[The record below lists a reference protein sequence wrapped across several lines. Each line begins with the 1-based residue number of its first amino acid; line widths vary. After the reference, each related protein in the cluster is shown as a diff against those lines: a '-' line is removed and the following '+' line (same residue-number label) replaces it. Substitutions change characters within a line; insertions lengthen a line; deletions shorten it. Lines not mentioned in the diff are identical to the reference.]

1 MDNNINKEFE
11 KIIQQKLVNHSLPVD
26 ADIWKGIEAKLKPA
40 PKKILPF
47 WYWISSAS
55 AVAVVLLL
63 LGIFNFT
70 NTNTNKELAINKT
83 TDSENILTENQKT
96 NSIHTE
102 KLTLNSN
109 IKKQNSKKTLVQKSN
124 KSRAPEIIIPHTE
137 TAQKLTDNSSEISKQ
152 NELGKTEFVT
162 ENKQIAQTK
171 ESVENGDSKPADE
184 KKKLIAVLEEPKL
197 DWQDEFKKESENEW
211 VLIASLGSGGSG
223 ASANSNAEMDQ
234 PLYKSSILKAPTMNT
249 SILAPSD
256 FSERSYNAPI
266 SFGFTA
272 NKKILKNL
280 SIETGISYTYL
291 YTMLKDSR
299 ATADFS
305 LHYVGIPL
313 NLMYKIWN
321 NNKWS
326 VYTSAGIMAE
336 KGIWS
341 VYRQDEFVG
350 NQTITTKVTK
360 KIPGMQWSVNGAV
373 GLTYAIL
380 DEMDIYFEPKLSKF
394 FENDQ
399 PISIRTENKLVVG
412 ISGGFRWNF

>member
-1 MDNNINKEFE
+1 MDNNTNKEFE
-11 KIIQQKLVNHSLPVD
+11 KIIQQKLANHSLPVD
-26 ADIWKGIEAKLKPA
+26 VDIWKGIESKLKPA
-40 PKKILPF
+40 PKKIIPF
-47 WYWISSAS
+47 WYWFSSAS

-70 NTNTNKELAINKT
+70 NTNTNKELGNNKT
-83 TDSENILTENQKT
+83 SDFENTQTKNLKT
-96 NSIHTE
+96 NSTQTV

-109 IKKQNSKKTLVQKSN
+109 IKKQNSEKAFVTKSN
-124 KSRAPEIIIPHTE
+124 KSKAPEIIMAHTE
-137 TAQKLTDNSSEISKQ
+137 TTQKLTDNSTEISKQ
-152 NELGKTEFVT
+152 NEVGKTEIIT
-162 ENKQIAQTK
+162 ENIQIAQNK
-171 ESVENGDSKPADE
+171 ETVDNGDSKPTQE
-184 KKKLIAVLEEPKL
+184 KKKPIAVLEEPKS

-211 VLIASLGSGGSG
+211 VLIASVGSASSG
-223 ASANSNAEMDQ
+223 ASAKSNVDMDQ
-234 PLYKSSILKAPTMNT
+234 QVLKSSILMAPTHNT

-256 FSERSYNAPI
+256 FSERNYNAPI
-266 SFGFTA
+266 SFAFTA

-280 SIETGISYTYL
+280 SVETGISYTYL
-291 YTMLKDSR
+291 YTTLKDNR

-326 VYTSAGIMAE
+326 VYTSAGMMAE

-341 VYRQDEFVG
+341 VYRQNEFVG
-350 NQTITTKVTK
+350 NLTITTKVTK
-360 KIPGMQWSVNGAV
+360 KIPEMQWSVNGAV

-380 DEMDIYFEPKLSKF
+380 DEMDLYFEPQLSKF

-399 PISIRTENKLVVG
+399 PISVRTENKLVLGV
-412 ISGGFRWNF
+412 SGGIRWNF